1 MEYKYHS
8 GRVGQ
13 RHALMVLAFLGCMF
27 MYATRVGLSVSMVA
41 MTKSTVKIVNLN
53 SETNSSRIIAE
64 VCPLLQTKPLNVSS
78 NNGTVPARKQS
89 RTFDWDSETQGFL
102 HGAFFYGYLVSQIPG
117 GWVSH
122 KIGAKIPMAASMVI
136 IGILTIISP
145 FAADGGVWAFFV
157 VRLLVGFFQGVVYP
171 SITVLWSEWAP
182 PAERGRLLS
191 VTYSGSQLG
200 TVMGMFLAGFLAEAY
215 GWESI
220 FYCFGVLLILWVVP
234 WIFLAYDSPSK
245 HPRISHAEKKYII
258 TSLNPDFEMEYC
270 DHGSSKPIKPI
281 EEKPPVPC
289 LAILKTVPIW
299 ALLVAEFGH
308 NWGFYVLLTNLPTYL
323 NNILHFS
330 LKSNGALS
338 AMPYLVRWFVTILS
352 VCLSDWIL
360 TKNFCTPTVLRKIF
374 SIGAFV
380 GTGSALVGVAYA
392 GCDATA
398 AVALFALAVGLS
410 GWVYVG
416 YLVQYTEM
424 SPNYAG
430 ILIGLGNTVG
440 TTTGIIA
447 PYVVGVLTS
456 GEGGQSVENWQ
467 NVFFIAVGLYGFI
480 TVIYGAFGSS
490 VRQKWDK

>member
-1 MEYKYHS
+1 MESTSAYHS

-53 SETNSSRIIAE
+53 SETNSSRIIVE
-64 VCPLLQTKPLNVSS
+64 VCPLLQTKPLKVSS
-78 NNGTVPARKQS
+78 NNGTVPSRDQNRKY
-89 RTFDWDSETQGFL
+89 DWDAKTQGLL

-117 GWVSH
+117 GWVAH

-182 PAERGRLLS
+182 PKERGRLLS
-191 VTYSGSQLG
+191 VSYSGLQLG
-200 TVMGMFLAGFLAEAY
+200 TVMGMFLAGFLAQTY

-220 FYCFGVLLILWVVP
+220 FYCFGVLLLAWVVP
-234 WIFLAYDSPSK
+234 WMFLAYDSPSK
-245 HPRISHAEKKYII
+245 HPRISEAEKEYIMA
-258 TSLNPDFEMEYC
+258 SLNPDIELDNLGEAKPT
-270 DHGSSKPIKPI
+270 DPPIKPQR
-281 EEKPPVPC
+281 
-289 LAILKTVPIW
+289 TVPWLEIFKTIPVW
-299 ALLVAEFGH
+299 ALLISEFGY

-338 AMPYLVRWFVTILS
+338 AMPYLS
-352 VCLSDWIL
+352 VDFL
-360 TKNFCTPTVLRKIF
+360 
-374 SIGAFV
+374 IGAFV

-392 GCDATA
+392 GCDATL
-398 AVALFALAVGLS
+398 AVALFAVGVGLS
-410 GWVYVG
+410 GGVYVG
-416 YLVQYTEM
+416 HFIMYTEM

-430 ILIGLGNTVG
+430 ILIAMGNTVG
-440 TTTGIIA
+440 TVTGIVA

-467 NVFFIAVGLYGFI
+467 TVFFIAAGMYGFI
-480 TVIYGAFGSS
+480 TVVYGLFGTS
-490 VRQKWDK
+490 VRQKWD